1 MIEPSKYR
9 DIDGLMREKGV
20 LEVLNPRVVVE

>member
-1 MIEPSKYR
+1 MVEPFKYR
-9 DIDGLMREKGV
+9 DIDALVRDKGV